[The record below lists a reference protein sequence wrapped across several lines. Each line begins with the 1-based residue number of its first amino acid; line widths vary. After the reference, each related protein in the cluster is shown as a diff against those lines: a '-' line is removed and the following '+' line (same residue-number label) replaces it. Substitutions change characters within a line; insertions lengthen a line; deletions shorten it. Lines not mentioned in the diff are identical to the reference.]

1 MRVTGLAGDLAAWR
15 ELRDAGGIDDD
26 LSDLLQRLRD
36 WKTQHDA
43 DRAWQ
48 AGPFLTMVWDGV
60 FADDAHAVTQAIG
73 EIEQAL
79 ARR

>member
-1 MRVTGLAGDLAAWR
+1 MRVTGLAGDLATWR
-15 ELRDAGGIDDD
+15 ELRDAGDIDDLD
-26 LSDLLQRLRD
+26 DLLQRLRD
-36 WKTQHDA
+36 WKSQHDA
-43 DRAWQ
+43 DRARQ

-60 FADDAHAVTQAIG
+60 FADDAHAVTQAIA

>member
-15 ELRDAGGIDDD
+15 ELRDAGDSDA

-36 WKTQHDA
+36 WKAQHDA
-43 DRAWQ
+43 DRARQ

-60 FADDAHAVTQAIG
+60 FADDAYAVTQAIG

-79 ARR
+79 AGR